1 MGESQNHGM
10 KEKQQRKQ
18 TIAFA
23 LLGGAMIA
31 VILFITT
38 IWASNRA
45 RISTRQAVSRVSE
58 FYLEELA
65 GRRAQVVSEEL
76 KNHVTYMKNAVDILE
91 PSDLE
96 SQESLRSFLGKVK
109 KLYGVDKFALV
120 DENGIVYA
128 QHSTTSGLSRYGFL
142 SQELT
147 EPVIQT
153 QNLYGAKKQ
162 VILAIPVEDVFFQ
175 GLRIKICFTQINI
188 SEMLS
193 SLTLQAND
201 NETYC
206 NLYYRNGE
214 SLTNDSFGY
223 LTAGKNLLSELKEA
237 EMKDGSSY
245 EKLREDFDKGKGG
258 QISFRYHGAEEDLC
272 YVPVEGT
279 NWVLTILIRNNV
291 ISDQIGSISSA
302 MMKRSIIHIPINMI
316 VILVLY
322 SL

>member
-31 VILFITT
+31 VILLITT

-162 VILAIPVEDVFFQ
+162 VNLAIPVED
-175 GLRIKICFTQINI
+175 
-188 SEMLS
+188 
-193 SLTLQAND
+193 
-201 NETYC
+201 Y
-206 NLYYRNGE
+206 
-214 SLTNDSFGY
+214 
-223 LTAGKNLLSELKEA
+223 ELKYA
-237 EMKDGSSY
+237 
-245 EKLREDFDKGKGG
+245 LPR
-258 QISFRYHGAEEDLC
+258 
-272 YVPVEGT
+272 
-279 NWVLTILIRNNV
+279 
-291 ISDQIGSISSA
+291 SISV
-302 MMKRSIIHIPINMI
+302 KC
-316 VILVLY
+316 
-322 SL
+322 